1 MQFLSIENTTRL
13 SELSERV
20 GSRNVEYI
28 LALNDLTRTPD
39 IGKQFYT
46 RCADIQQNAEE
57 VPYQRKITILNS
69 FTQDSDVFETA
80 ALLSENGW
88 KVLSNLNTFP
98 DRLRIPDT
106 ITLPDSTDIIGN
118 GIYIGSVPYN
128 KAMNWLNTPP
138 HTIDPSIFNEYSTI
152 RSARVQAFSPY
163 GGVTERNQ
171 WFNLPWGEVTLYS
184 SLSGDSV
191 DFPVY
196 PEEVEDGVKANY
208 TTMPDILYQYEPWY
222 LYQSSGPRSNTYEF
236 FFHRDMWTGDHRDG
250 RANQLIRFCQ
260 ANCYPEFNGSAV
272 NVSTVSL
279 YVSGSNLITGI
290 LTECNTQWSGPLL
303 SDGWYAACRLTLSI
317 TEISQEALNYT
328 VQANKPL
335 IG

>member
-39 IGKQFYT
+39 IGQQFYT
-46 RCADIQQNAEE
+46 RCEDIQQNTEE

-303 SDGWYAACRLTLSI
+303 SDGWYASCRLTLSI